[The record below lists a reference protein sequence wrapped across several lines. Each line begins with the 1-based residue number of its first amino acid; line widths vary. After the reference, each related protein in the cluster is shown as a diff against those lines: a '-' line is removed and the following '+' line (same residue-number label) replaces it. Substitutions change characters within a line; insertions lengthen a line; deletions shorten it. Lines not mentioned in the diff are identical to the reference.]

1 MNKNTR
7 ALHEALVSL
16 WRKLGEKTEKAKL
29 NIKISQKEPNSK
41 LWRGDWGSR
50 LFTLKISF

>member
-1 MNKNTR
+1 MIAKIR
-7 ALHEALVSL
+7 VARFS
-16 WRKLGEKTEKAKL
+16 GTEKAKL